1 VNPRAEPRE
10 PQDRIDAIRAGD
22 PDTLE
27 QVARENLPILL
38 RAARAAGLDSDDA
51 HDAVQETLLV
61 FVRRAGEFDGR
72 AAVRTWLFG
81 ILLKKISERRRA
93 FAREET
99 VDDIEAV
106 VDARFDAAGRWSR
119 PPRGP
124 DADLSADQA
133 MQWLKECLEQ
143 LPDRR
148 RLAFVLR
155 EVDQLETAEVCK
167 VLEVSPNNL
176 GVLLFRARSA
186 LRECM
191 ETKGIRGTRDV
202 VL

>member
-1 VNPRAEPRE
+1 MAEPRE
-10 PQDRIDAIRAGD
+10 PQERIDAIRARD

-27 QVARENLPILL
+27 RVVRENLQLL
-38 RAARAAGLDSDDA
+38 VRAARAAGLDGDDA
-51 HDAVQETLLV
+51 HDAVQETMLV
-61 FVRRAGEFDGR
+61 FVRKADQFDGR
-72 AAVRTWLFG
+72 ATVRTWLYG
-81 ILLKKISERRRA
+81 ILLKKVAERRRA

-124 DADLSADQA
+124 DANFAADQA
-133 MQWLKECLEQ
+133 MQWLEECLQQ

-148 RLAFVLR
+148 RTAFVLR
-155 EVDQLETAEVCK
+155 EVDQLDTHEVCK
-167 VLEVSPNNL
+167 ALEISPNNL
-176 GVLLFRARSA
+176 GVLLFRARNA

-191 ETKGIRGTRDV
+191 ETKGIQGARDV